1 MSTDRFD
8 IDLADAAQSGV
19 FFVGDDDLRAL
30 ERGARAHG
38 LAVHRVDLSGCTGK
52 AELMRRL
59 ADALAFPASFGH
71 NWDAL
76 ADSLGDLSWL
86 PAPGHVLLVE
96 HAGNLCD
103 ADEAAF
109 DTLLDILDQA
119 STTWAAQ
126 RTPFFAFVAHRS
138 G

>member
-1 MSTDRFD
+1 VNTDRLD

-19 FFVGDDDLRAL
+19 FFVGDADLLLL
-30 ERGARAHG
+30 EGGAREHG
-38 LAVHRVDLSGCTGK
+38 LAVHRIDLSGCADK
-52 AELMRRL
+52 AGLTRRL

-86 PAPGHVLLVE
+86 PAPGHVLLIDR
-96 HAGNLCD
+96 AGDLRD
-103 ADEAAF
+103 ADETAF

-119 STTWAAQ
+119 LSAWAAQ
-126 RTPFFAFVAHRS
+126 HTPFFVFLTLE
-138 G
+138 